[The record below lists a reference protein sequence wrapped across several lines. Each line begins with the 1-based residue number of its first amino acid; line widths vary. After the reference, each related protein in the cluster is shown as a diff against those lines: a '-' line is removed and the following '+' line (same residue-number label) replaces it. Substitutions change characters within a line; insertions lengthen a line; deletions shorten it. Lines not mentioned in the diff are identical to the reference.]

1 MKNIKFI
8 LIFLF
13 ISHSSNFAQ
22 QFNFKMAL
30 HLFTIPEGDTSQIQI
45 KGAKSLSVDLSGF
58 IYLADT
64 GNNRIF
70 KFSSDGELVKSIGGF
85 GWEKEQFYT
94 PVDIFASSGLDVF
107 IADYDNQRVQRYD
120 KDLNYISSQYSD
132 ENWEERFRFGY
143 PKSVALSRH
152 GDLFILDGE
161 NNRLLKLDSFGEPE
175 LSFGDYSEGKG
186 MLLDPVQLA
195 ISPADGIFVTDRQ
208 ANKIFVFDYF
218 GNYLSEFGAGFLNTP
233 TGIFYSNSG
242 LIFVADT
249 GNKRIVIFTK
259 DGELVFNWVLIS
271 KKSGNFINPVD
282 MVSYGQRVYVLDE
295 NRVQVF
301 ELK

>member
-218 GNYLSEFGAGFLNTP
+218 GT
-233 TGIFYSNSG
+233 
-242 LIFVADT
+242 
-249 GNKRIVIFTK
+249 RIV
-259 DGELVFNWVLIS
+259 
-271 KKSGNFINPVD
+271 GNFAIKYY
-282 MVSYGQRVYVLDE
+282 SG
-295 NRVQVF
+295 
-301 ELK
+301 K